1 MAAGRVVVVA
11 VDGSVHSDNA
21 LKYYIDR
28 VQIPGDKLLLVNVP
42 EEYNFTDASPGV
54 IHELLEKIKEKAS
67 EVEKTYTD
75 RLKDISVDFQFR
87 LVYGHPGEQIVKVAE
102 EEKAS
107 LVMVGSRGHG
117 WLRRTILGSVSNYVI
132 HHTSIPVL
140 LCKNMEPL
148 ESLNQEN

>member
-1 MAAGRVVVVA
+1 M
-11 VDGSVHSDNA
+11 HLINT
-21 LKYYIDR
+21 YI
-28 VQIPGDKLLLVNVP
+28 QLQ
-42 EEYNFTDASPGV
+42 
-54 IHELLEKIKEKAS
+54 
-67 EVEKTYTD
+67 
-75 RLKDISVDFQFR
+75 VDFQFR
-87 LVYGHPGEQIVKVAE
+87 LVYGQPGEQIVKVAE